1 MIKLRNVYKSFANAE
16 VLKDISLDIKEG
28 ECIVFNGVS
37 GSGKSTLLSIIGAL
51 LKPSR
56 GLVKVD
62 GLNIAS
68 LNDYHLSNYR
78 GENLGFITQSFHLF
92 EMLSVREN
100 VVVPL
105 LLSKL
110 NQNEIENRV
119 NEAMQISSI
128 NHKSQDEINTLSGG
142 EKQRCVIARALV
154 NNPKIIL
161 CDEPTANLDKENS
174 LKFAQIIKTLKNSGK
189 TIVIATHDP
198 LISELEWV
206 DRVIKIDEGKIE

>member
-1 MIKLRNVYKSFANAE
+1 MIKLHNICKNFAKTE

-28 ECIVFNGVS
+28 ECIVFKGVS

-51 LKPSR
+51 MKPSS
-56 GLVKVD
+56 GLVQVN
-62 GLNIAS
+62 GVNIAS
-68 LNDYHLSNYR
+68 LSDYYLSNYR
-78 GENLGFITQSFHLF
+78 GKSIGFITQSFHLF

-105 LLSKL
+105 LLSK
-110 NQNEIENRV
+110 I
-119 NEAMQISSI
+119 
-128 NHKSQDEINTLSGG
+128 SQDEIKRRVDEAMSIASIEHKSQNEIFTLSGG
-142 EKQRCVIARALV
+142 EKQRCIIARALV

-174 LKFAQIIKTLKNSGK
+174 LKFAQIIKSLKERGK

>member
-1 MIKLRNVYKSFANAE
+1 MIILDNVSKSFGKAE
-16 VLKDISLDIKEG
+16 VLKGISLEIKEG
-28 ECIVFNGVS
+28 ECIVFSGVS

-51 LKPSR
+51 MKPSS
-56 GLVKVD
+56 GLVQVD
-62 GLNIAS
+62 SLNIAS

-78 GENLGFITQSFHLF
+78 GENLGFITQSFHLL

-119 NEAMQISSI
+119 NEAMCISSI
-128 NHKSQDEINTLSGG
+128 EHKSQNEVYTLSGG
-142 EKQRCVIARALV
+142 EKQRCIIARALV

-174 LKFAQIIKTLKNSGK
+174 LKFAQIIKTLKSSGK
-189 TIVIATHDP
+189 TIIIATHDP

-206 DRVIKIDEGKIE
+206 DKVIKIDEGKIE